1 MKTTD
6 IPHDFKSFY
15 QLFRKLEYKHDYAIV
30 FDDFLSAM
38 MNYFT
43 PPNVDNCD
51 VSVFDKYTEEERHII
66 GSMIP
71 EIIQLFHRKIHTEEL
86 KWFDLFG
93 AFYEALASR
102 SKKSGLGQFFTPE
115 PVVDLMTLMQSS
127 KGEDLTGQGKRISD
141 PTCGSGRFL
150 IAFQGHFPGNYTYAE
165 DIDPICCKMA
175 SINMM
180 LHGCEGEVVQ
190 HNSLNPDDYQRGW
203 KINTDIRLFG
213 LPSIVPM
220 EKEQSFVYQMW
231 QQQKLKIA
239 EEKAKAERKAEEET
253 IRTVGIQ
260 TDLFAMF
267 DEEKS

>member
-6 IPHDFKSFY
+6 VPHDFRSFY
-15 QLFRKLEYKHDYAIV
+15 QLFRKLEYKHDYSIV

-43 PPNVDNCD
+43 PPNMDNYP
-51 VSVFDKYTEEERHII
+51 VSLFDKYTKDERLLI

-71 EIIQLFHRKIHTEEL
+71 EIMQLFHQKIDTEEL

-115 PVVDLMTLMQSS
+115 PIVDLMTLIQSS
-127 KGEDLTGQGKRISD
+127 KGEDLTGKGMTMSD

-165 DIDPICCKMA
+165 DIDPICCKMTC
-175 SINMM
+175 INMM

-190 HNSLNPDDYQRGW
+190 HNALNPDDYQRGW
-203 KINTDIRLFG
+203 KINHNIRIYG
-213 LPSIVPM
+213 LPSIIPIK
-220 EKEQSFVYQMW
+220 KEQSTIYQMW
-231 QQQKLKIA
+231 QNQKAKYA
-239 EEKAKAERKAEEET
+239 QEKAETDRKAEEEL
-253 IRTVGIQ
+253 IRTVGKQ

-267 DEEKS
+267 DEGD